1 MTERQFKRNVVYS
14 SELESAR
21 LSLTAWQVETLRLT
35 AFPSPAAQVTEPTW
49 WTDLV
54 GEPPETRI
62 LHPRKGGWQEKGPFK
77 GGKLVL
83 RVQPNRIDW
92 LFTPV
97 NDQEQ
102 EVESFPTIGSFPE
115 SLDVFLPLM
124 VRWFDLETCPP
135 VQRLA
140 FGAVLL
146 QPVEDRQAG
155 YRQISP
161 YLPSVQLDPEGSS
174 DFSYRI
180 NRPRDSSSGII
191 GLRINRLSRWSVATW
206 RAAEFSVGPALVG
219 YFPGE
224 EHYACRLE
232 LDINTVPD
240 FQGELHREQL
250 PQIFEELVDVG
261 KEIAT
266 EGDIP

>member
-1 MTERQFKRNVVYS
+1 MTERQFERNVVSS

-21 LSLTAWQVETLRLT
+21 PSLTAWQVETLRLT
-35 AFPSPAAQVTEPTW
+35 AFPSPAAQVAEPTW

-54 GEPPETRI
+54 GEPPDTRI
-62 LHPRKGGWQEKGPFK
+62 SRPRMGGHQEEGPFR
-77 GGKLVL
+77 GGKLLL

-92 LFTPV
+92 SFTTAE
-97 NDQEQ
+97 DQER

-115 SLDVFLPLM
+115 SLEKFLPLM
-124 VRWFDLETCPP
+124 LRWFELEPCPP
-135 VQRLA
+135 AQRLA
-140 FGAVLL
+140 FGAILL
-146 QPVEDRQAG
+146 QPVEDRPAG

-161 YLPSVQLDPEGSS
+161 YLPSIRLDPEGSS
-174 DFSYRI
+174 DFSYQI
-180 NRPRDSSSGII
+180 NRPRDSISGIT
-191 GLRINRLSRWSVATW
+191 GLRINRLSKWSVATW
-206 RAAEFSVGPALVG
+206 RAVGLSMEPTRIG
-219 YFPGE
+219 YFQSQ

-250 PQIFEELVDVG
+250 PRIFEELADLG